1 MKKIL
6 LIGLFTFCF
15 QVLIAQQNQFANYLQ
30 NKKAKLDLSVENAN
44 TIQTSNV
51 NGSKESIEETA
62 KKYLL
67 AVIAELQ
74 NPFCGLRLLSKV
86 ESNIGIHLLFIQT
99 FNGTDVYQSTL
110 KVNLDKKGNV
120 LSVFND
126 LSDARNWK
134 EQYHP
139 ANSTQNKKAI
149 WAFNGQNL
157 SASFLKNLDGK
168 EEVFSATNEL
178 IFTRFTKL
186 GLGKTDTILPV
197 KIFNPDPLTTAR
209 SPYQAP
215 YLNYNRVDSPALNIE
230 RKELMMKL
238 KIDTQGNFLMEN
250 EYVILKDLY
259 SPATPIFSS
268 SNPLDFIVTR
278 ATNLFKQEMV
288 LYHTQV
294 YNEYLKSLG
303 FNIHGNQPLLF
314 DPHGAFGEASKF
326 DFDISGNPYI
336 VLAVDYIPDA
346 EDADVI
352 WHEYTHAINYF
363 AAPNTTNGEERIGID
378 EGCADIMAVILS
390 RKLSDY
396 NWRKVFNW
404 DGNNFPSWT
413 GRTTA
418 GTKNY
423 KTDFA
428 NSRYSDCEIWSSAI
442 VDIAELIGHDIAIE
456 LLFTSVP
463 SFQNNMTQP
472 QAAKLFLQA
481 DSLLF
486 NKMHY
491 QSINKVFFERG
502 YIDAMFIENTN
513 STIPIQLVNSI
524 GFADGSGNLEIISIS
539 NEDFNLQV
547 IDINGRKIFEKSNL
561 QMHAVLNSDDFKSGI
576 YFLKIESGNKN
587 KTQKIVKF

>member
-1 MKKIL
+1 MKKIFF
-6 LIGLFTFCF
+6 IFSCTFCF
-15 QVLIAQQNQFANYLQ
+15 QFLLAQQSEMTTYLQ
-30 NKKAKLDLSVENAN
+30 NKKANLFFNMKSAFSNQNTTDLN
-44 TIQTSNV
+44 
-51 NGSKESIEETA
+51 IEEGA
-62 KKYLL
+62 KNYLIEN
-67 AVIAELQ
+67 VVELQ

-215 YLNYNRVDSPALNIE
+215 YLNYAQADSPALNAE
-230 RKELMMKL
+230 RKAVMMKL
-238 KIDTQGNFLMEN
+238 KIDSAGNFVMEN
-250 EYVILKDLY
+250 EYVVLADLAAPNR
-259 SPATPIFSS
+259 SIFSS
-268 SNPLDFIVTR
+268 KIPADFVVTR

-326 DFDISGNPYI
+326 DFDINSNPYI

-418 GTKNY
+418 GNKNY

-486 NKMHY
+486 SKMHY

-524 GFADGSGNLEIISIS
+524 GFADGTGNLEIILTS

-587 KTQKIVKF
+587 KTQKILKL